1 MSGHPSQYIYSRQHR
16 ASGIHVM
23 AWGVVSIGRQ
33 LLVVEDKP
41 CAEWTPEGGLEYY
54 QSFSSTKNV
63 HIPSEAWSSWYV
75 KLRWRKDLGQYALG
89 CEFWRYPLDALAG
102 VPRRFRWTPSDR
114 TPEFKPERAPD
125 HTPACIKALG
135 LTLPCTVKQVKAAY
149 RRLAKQRHP
158 DLGGSQARFI
168 RLQRNY
174 EAALKLIGE

>member
-1 MSGHPSQYIYSRQHR
+1 MSGHPSQYIYSRQHS

-33 LLVVEDKP
+33 LLVVEDRP

-63 HIPSEAWSSWYV
+63 HIPIEAWSSWYV
-75 KLRWRKDLGQYALG
+75 KIRWRKDLGQYALG

-102 VPRRFRWTPSDR
+102 VPRRFRWTPSGR
-114 TPEFKPERAPD
+114 TPDHVPD
-125 HTPACIKALG
+125 CIKALG
-135 LTLPCTVKQVKAAY
+135 LTMPCTVMQVKAAY
-149 RRLAKQRHP
+149 RSLAKQHHP